1 MRILLLVPVWF
12 VLALLI
18 PTVWTIV
25 RSYRAVRGSWPV
37 ICPET
42 GLGTTVELNAGNAVG
57 MRILG
62 NPPGKIQS
70 CSRWPERQ
78 GCGRECLRQFEP
90 AA

>member
-1 MRILLLVPVWF
+1 MRILLLIPVWF
-12 VLALLI
+12 ILALLI
-18 PTVWTIV
+18 PTVWAVTAI
-25 RSYRAVRGSWPV
+25 YRGISGPRPV

-42 GLGTTVELNAGNAVG
+42 GLGSTVELDTSHAVA

-62 NPPGKIQS
+62 NPAQRIQS

-78 GCGRECLRQFEP
+78 NCKRTCLRQFEP